1 MRYLVTG
8 SSGFIG
14 SHLVEALRK
23 RPNSEVFEWDREHGD
38 LKNGS
43 NKFPE
48 VDIIVHLAGFNSTKN
63 FYDMSFDVIMDNIQ
77 STLFLLKYY
86 RQKYSNKEDQPLF
99 VYAGTPE
106 CATGAVENFGYP
118 IPTDEA
124 CPLVVP
130 DPLNTRWSYAGS
142 KGLGEQATICSG
154 LPWIIFRPNNIYG
167 PRQQNHF
174 VPEFI
179 HRAIGG
185 DYNLYGWENTRS
197 WLYIDD
203 CIDALVK
210 LIHTKEAKGEI
221 INIGSNEESKVI
233 ILAEIILDHLG
244 IDKSL
249 IVKNNAPLGSANR
262 RMPDISKLKRLT
274 GWSPKINLFDGLKL
288 TVNYEQQKLI

>member
-1 MRYLVTG
+1 
-8 SSGFIG
+8 
-14 SHLVEALRK
+14 
-23 RPNSEVFEWDREHGD
+23 
-38 LKNGS
+38 
-43 NKFPE
+43 
-48 VDIIVHLAGFNSTKN
+48 
-63 FYDMSFDVIMDNIQ
+63 MSFDVIMDNIQ

-86 RQKYSNKEDQPLF
+86 RQKYSNKEDQLYLF
-99 VYAGTPE
+99 TQEHQSVQQALLKILDTQ
-106 CATGAVENFGYP
+106 FRS
-118 IPTDEA
+118 DEA
-124 CPLVVP
+124 CPLVVS

-210 LIHTKEAKGEI
+210 LIHTKKARGEI
-221 INIGSNEESKVI
+221 INIGSNEERKVI
-233 ILAEIILDHLG
+233 ILAEIILKHLG
-244 IDKSL
+244 I
-249 IVKNNAPLGSANR
+249 IRV
-262 RMPDISKLKRLT
+262 
-274 GWSPKINLFDGLKL
+274 
-288 TVNYEQQKLI
+288 Y

>member
-1 MRYLVTG
+1 
-8 SSGFIG
+8 
-14 SHLVEALRK
+14 
-23 RPNSEVFEWDREHGD
+23 
-38 LKNGS
+38 
-43 NKFPE
+43 
-48 VDIIVHLAGFNSTKN
+48 
-63 FYDMSFDVIMDNIQ
+63 MSFDVIMDNIQ

-86 RQKYSNKEDQPLF
+86 RQKYSSREDKPLF

-179 HRAIGG
+179 HRAIVG

-197 WLYIDD
+197 WLYIND

-210 LIHTKEAKGEI
+210 LIHTKEAKGKI
-221 INIGSNEESKVI
+221 VNIGSNDERKVI

-274 GWSPKINLFDGLKL
+274 GWSPKISLFDGLKL
-288 TVNYEQQKLI
+288 TVDYEKHKLI